1 MLGAIVKKYWKLL
14 LSTMLVSALGSA
26 SLIALSSAYTSLDVS
41 LNDYM
46 VDYRHPDAVITTVV
60 RTRDVAD
67 ELAAIPGVE
76 DVDARLVGDTALIS
90 PEGRHLSVRAMS
102 YDEDDF
108 QKFHMWDEA
117 DPGDADPIY
126 LEYNFAVDN
135 GISVGDT
142 VSAKID
148 DEYRDFFVAGIVS
161 APETLSVRPSEN
173 AWGYNSDFGYVY
185 APTWLLEKEP
195 NPEYDEAV
203 SELERGQDELAEA
216 EQTAEDEHDQAL
228 SELDDAQAALADALE
243 ELTSSAEAI
252 EEAQAQYDEGVAQLE
267 QARAQTQNELASA
280 RATLESTAATLNSSE
295 AQLGMTQAD
304 IDNARAQLSSA
315 WSQYSTQRSRLVEVR
330 NALNAGI
337 GELNAIE
344 GLLRNAISQARP
356 LTEEEQ
362 AILNSDIQAAVAI
375 LNSVAS
381 NGSVDSRVRNA
392 ANNAANLLLSI
403 DPAGDPQKAL
413 STVVSLFSSV
423 KDTASQVDA
432 AIKELDAQ
440 ASQLSSYEAKL
451 SQAQSARNSIDSA
464 RSQLNAAW
472 QTYYEKEAQAN
483 AQLASAQATLDEAA
497 AKIADARA
505 QLAEGRKSYEEGLE
519 AYEESVSEVEAAW
532 EDAQSEFEDVAQEL
546 RDAAAELSEWEGYQ
560 VFCNQFLLRMGDGA
574 DREQT
579 LEAALNVLGSDVKSS
594 YLYQDS
600 PAKKRIDTN
609 LAPIGTM
616 STFVPMVFFAVTLIV
631 VFLFMSLIVR
641 QSRREIGILRALG
654 FSQRRIRALYCATNL
669 VVSLGSILLGS
680 LAGWGLCLYT
690 NVRYAAFFPLPEF
703 TDVFDWGR
711 FALAAT
717 LTIAVGQLATI
728 LGTGIIGRIQP
739 SEAMTRPAPAD
750 TNVPRVVEA
759 ATGSLTPLTK
769 FSVASTLR
777 NPLRFVFATVCLA
790 ASVMIIFASLS
801 FLTSKDVILEQL
813 FGQRINYDIQVF
825 FDGDIDEGI
834 IDELEALDYVDTVES
849 MLYCAS
855 EVSFEGRTEKAT
867 INALA
872 DDAQLIRVYDES
884 GNEAAIPESGIVL
897 ERHVAERIGADVGD
911 TVEVDGV
918 PMEVVEM
925 TDQYVSRFQYVSLA
939 QAEALGDEAMGSLVC
954 SFDPAH
960 EQDLVALISNK
971 DGYVYSVLTSVF
983 KEGLDSTFALTDLA
997 SWILIGFAVI
1007 IGLVIVINTTQTNL
1021 LEQKKELCVL
1031 RILGF
1036 QHRALSAHMFIQSL
1050 LSYVVAC
1057 VIGLPCGILLA
1068 QISLA
1073 RLTTADLEYPFA
1085 NGPLQ
1090 HLITALLVL
1099 VYVVVSHLIAMRTL
1113 KRWDLVESV
1122 KDRE

>member
-46 VDYRHPDAVITTVV
+46 VDYRHPDAIITTAV
-60 RTRDVAD
+60 RTRDIAD
-67 ELAAIPGVE
+67 ELAEIPGVE
-76 DVDARLVGDTALIS
+76 DVDARLVGDSALIS
-90 PEGRHLSVRAMS
+90 PEGRYLSIRAMS

-117 DPGDADPIY
+117 DAHDADPIL

-135 GISVGDT
+135 GISAGDT
-142 VSAKID
+142 VSIKVD
-148 DEYRDFFVAGIVS
+148 DEYRDYFVAGIVS

-195 NPEYDEAV
+195 NPEHDEAV
-203 SELERGQDELAEA
+203 RELERSQNELAEA
-216 EQTAEDEHDQAL
+216 EQAAAEEHDQAL
-228 SELDDAQAALADALE
+228 SELDDAQAALADA
-243 ELTSSAEAI
+243 
-252 EEAQAQYDEGVAQLE
+252 
-267 QARAQTQNELASA
+267 
-280 RATLESTAATLNSSE
+280 
-295 AQLGMTQAD
+295 
-304 IDNARAQLSSA
+304 
-315 WSQYSTQRSRLVEVR
+315 RSRL
-330 NALNAGI
+330 
-337 GELNAIE
+337 
-344 GLLRNAISQARP
+344 
-356 LTEEEQ
+356 TEE
-362 AILNSDIQAAVAI
+362 S
-375 LNSVAS
+375 
-381 NGSVDSRVRNA
+381 
-392 ANNAANLLLSI
+392 
-403 DPAGDPQKAL
+403 
-413 STVVSLFSSV
+413 
-423 KDTASQVDA
+423 
-432 AIKELDAQ
+432 
-440 ASQLSSYEAKL
+440 
-451 SQAQSARNSIDSA
+451 
-464 RSQLNAAW
+464 
-472 QTYYEKEAQAN
+472 
-483 AQLASAQATLDEAA
+483 
-497 AKIADARA
+497 
-505 QLAEGRKSYEEGLE
+505 E
-519 AYEESVSEVEAAW
+519 AYKESLKAYTDRVSEVEAAW
-532 EDAQSEFEDVAQEL
+532 EDAQREFEDAEQEL
-546 RDAAAELSEWEGYQ
+546 SEAAAELSEWEGYQ
-560 VFCNQFLLRMGDGA
+560 VFCNQFLLRMSDGA

-579 LEAALNVLGSDVKSS
+579 LEAALDVLGDDVKSS

-616 STFVPMVFFAVTLIV
+616 STFVPMVFFAVTLVV

-654 FSQRRIRALYCATNL
+654 FSQRRIRTLYCATNL

-680 LAGWGLCLYT
+680 LAGWGICLYT
-690 NVRYAAFFPLPEF
+690 NVRYGAFFPLPEF
-703 TDVFDWGR
+703 TDVFDWGS

-728 LGTGIIGRIQP
+728 LSTGIIGRIQP

-750 TNVPRVVEA
+750 TNVPRAVEA
-759 ATGSLTPLTK
+759 ATSSVTPLTK

-801 FLTSKDVILEQL
+801 FLASKDVILDQL

-825 FDGDIDEGI
+825 FDGDIDEDI

-867 INALA
+867 INALT

-884 GNEAAIPESGIVL
+884 GNEADIPESGIVL
-897 ERHVAERIGADVGD
+897 ERHVAERIGAEMGD

-918 PMEVVEM
+918 PMEVVAM

-939 QAEALGDEAMGSLVC
+939 QAEALGDETMGSLVC

-960 EQDLVALISNK
+960 EQDLVALISSK

-997 SWILIGFAVI
+997 SWILIAFAVI
-1007 IGLVIVINTTQTNL
+1007 IGLVIVINTAQTNL

-1057 VIGLPCGILLA
+1057 AIGLPCGILLA
-1068 QISLA
+1068 QVSLA